1 MQIDFDKIAQNA
13 HDEFIKKLVTKGYSS
28 FSSINLPDD
37 IKDNVENYTLVIDF
51 VLTTIS
57 SALNQYDSILRSELK
72 KQGVHLE

>member
-13 HDEFIKKLVTKGYSS
+13 HDEFIKKLVIKDYSS

-37 IKDNVENYTLVIDF
+37 IKDNVENYKLVIDF